1 MFIQRVCTQLCNLNK
16 KKRCNSPR
24 NNLCSSG
31 VTVLPFCK
39 QKGIYSIEKNN
50 VKPPCY
56 IGTYGK
62 LATPPVGH
70 VFDGSNLIL
79 ANCVDIHLETIS
91 AKLFIILTTCFRR
104 EDL

>member
-16 KKRCNSPR
+16 KN
-24 NNLCSSG
+24 G
-31 VTVLPFCK
+31 VIHPETICAAAELPSFPFVNK
-39 QKGIYSIEKNN
+39 KVYIALKKNN

-56 IGTYGK
+56 IGTLGK

-70 VFDGSNLIL
+70 VIDGSNLIL

-91 AKLFIILTTCFRR
+91 AKLFLILTTCFRR